1 MAMILT
7 VTVIMTL
14 MINLHV
20 RIYVHFI
27 WMTKCTFVY
36 FCNQELS
43 NRDFIEDRNSEVR
56 IPSIPTRLCWRIS
69 LLPLLFV
76 YLVHLKSTGISK
88 DAEFWRNPPPLRT
101 RKQASTEADTGDLD
115 EAEFCQ
121 GLERGPGTGQE
132 AEAGMKY
139 QKTRSGR
146 PALVLAAWC
155 ISAPGDL
162 ELLR

>member
-1 MAMILT
+1 MAIAIITEIMAMAMILT

-101 RKQASTEADTGDLD
+101 RKQASTEADAPHRRLG
-115 EAEFCQ
+115 
-121 GLERGPGTGQE
+121 RGRVLP
-132 AEAGMKY
+132 
-139 QKTRSGR
+139 RSGAWAGHR
-146 PALVLAAWC
+146 PGGRSRNEV
-155 ISAPGDL
+155 P
-162 ELLR
+162 EN